1 MKILSP
7 IAAALLLSVLSP
19 AVAAASTERATDSL
33 TTDAGELAIHP
44 INHATFV
51 MTVGDTVIYVDPV
64 GGAELFADFE
74 PPDLILITHIH
85 GDHTSTETLSGVST
99 EETRILAP
107 TSVAEKL
114 EEGVPGELTILANGE
129 TIEIDGIRV
138 EAVPAYNLTE
148 ERMRFHPQGRDN
160 GYVVTIGGK
169 RIYISGDTEDIPE
182 MRALE
187 DIDAAFVCM
196 NLPYTMTV
204 EQAADAVLDFTPKIV
219 YPYHYRGQGGMSDL
233 DEFVKLVAAN
243 PGIEVRLLKW
253 Y

>member
-1 MKILSP
+1 MQTTTTVALLAAVLS
-7 IAAALLLSVLSP
+7 AAAVGASAELSQDTL
-19 AVAAASTERATDSL
+19 ATDV
-33 TTDAGELAIHP
+33 GELTIYP

-64 GGAELFADFE
+64 GGPELFADFDR
-74 PPDLILITHIH
+74 PDLVLVTHIH
-85 GDHTSTETLSGVST
+85 GDHLSAETLSGVCT
-99 EETRILAP
+99 DTTRILAP
-107 TSVAEKL
+107 ATVAEEL
-114 EEGVPGELTILANGE
+114 GESVPGELTVLANGE
-129 TIEIDGIRV
+129 TFFTAGIGV

-148 ERMRFHPQGRDN
+148 DRKGFHPQGRDN

-182 MRALE
+182 MRALKN
-187 DIDAAFVCM
+187 IDAAFVCM

-204 EQAADAVLDFTPKIV
+204 EQAADAVLDFAPKIV
-219 YPYHYRGQGGMSDL
+219 YPYHYRGKEGMSDL
-233 DEFVKLVAAN
+233 DQFIKLVAAD